1 MFFLFALIILFL
13 IIFII
18 HTSKIGI
25 EVNNLIIDTEKNN
38 GEKINKDSKIEIY
51 LLLFNKVKFLRRD
64 VRNMK
69 MPNLKIK
76 KQDID
81 IKVFKN
87 KELDINYIE
96 LLRNIDIDIKKMDL
110 YMQIGTYDASI
121 TAITIGIISSL
132 LGIIIKKP
140 KYQIVP
146 IYSGKNLI
154 KIELNCIISIYLM
167 QYIYII
173 INKKLHEKSIFHVQK
188 TEE

>member
-87 KELDINYIE
+87 KELDINYRDNIKFVRNNYKKTQISDSSNLFWKKSHKNWIE
-96 LLRNIDIDIKKMDL
+96 LYNFYLF
-110 YMQIGTYDASI
+110 DAI
-121 TAITIGIISSL
+121 
-132 LGIIIKKP
+132 
-140 KYQIVP
+140 
-146 IYSGKNLI
+146 
-154 KIELNCIISIYLM
+154 
-167 QYIYII
+167 YIYN
-173 INKKLHEKSIFHVQK
+173 NKQK
-188 TEE
+188 VTRKKYFSCTENGGVEWMNIQ